1 MKPFSTFRRAGSGVA
16 QISVGA
22 TALAV
27 TATLATG
34 SLVLGVAPALAAK
47 PPPAPLTVTAVCTSA
62 VSGAFASV
70 SVSGTVTGLRPKT
83 PFAVTVVQP
92 ASFQSPTALD
102 PVIKSDAKG
111 ILILKAVT
119 ITAATDGNSPYTS
132 GAASLNV
139 LYTGLIGVQG
149 GGQGLVADVD
159 VNIDTS
165 NCP

>member
-1 MKPFSTFRRAGSGVA
+1 MKPFSILRRAGSGA
-16 QISVGA
+16 ALISVGA
-22 TALAV
+22 MALAV
-27 TATLATG
+27 STASAT
-34 SLVLGVAPALAAK
+34 K

-62 VSGAFASV
+62 GSGGFATV

-92 ASFQSPTALD
+92 ASFQSPTAQD

-111 ILILKAVT
+111 VLILKAVT
-119 ITAATDGNSPYTS
+119 ITAATDGNPPYTS

-159 VNIDTS
+159 VTIDTS